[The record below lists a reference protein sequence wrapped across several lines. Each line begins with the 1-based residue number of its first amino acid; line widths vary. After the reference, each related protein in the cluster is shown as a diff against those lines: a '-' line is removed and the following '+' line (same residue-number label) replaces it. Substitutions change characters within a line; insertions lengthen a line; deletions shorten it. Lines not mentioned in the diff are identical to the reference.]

1 MSNPNLMDIE
11 PGGESTPYESIR
23 LFTETPEKQ
32 TGQLGAKQ
40 SGQSQHTVSEMR
52 TTLGDDS
59 NGGNE
64 EQFRDTPLARQ
75 LEKGEA
81 TSGLSGI
88 VDKDLKPETPEEGAA
103 LAARIRREQG
113 YGPGSGVGA

>member
-11 PGGESTPYESIR
+11 PGGENTQYESIR
-23 LFTETPEKQ
+23 YFTETPPKQ
-32 TGQLGAKQ
+32 TGQLGAHCE
-40 SGQSQHTVSEMR
+40 HTRSEYNPI
-52 TTLGDDS
+52 LGDEDDEGKEK
-59 NGGNE
+59 NG
-64 EQFRDTPLARQ
+64 DTPLALQ

-88 VDKDLKPETPEEGAA
+88 VDKDSKPETPEEAAA

>member
-11 PGGESTPYESIR
+11 PGGENTQYESIR
-23 LFTETPEKQ
+23 YFSETPKKQ
-32 TGQLGAKQ
+32 TGQLGAHCEHTK
-40 SGQSQHTVSEMR
+40 SEYNPFGDEDVELNGQ
-52 TTLGDDS
+52 
-59 NGGNE
+59 NG
-64 EQFRDTPLARQ
+64 DTPLARQ

-88 VDKDLKPETPEEGAA
+88 VDKDSKPETPEEAA
-103 LAARIRREQG
+103 TLAARIRREQG

>member
-1 MSNPNLMDIE
+1 MSDRNLMDIE

-32 TGQLGAKQ
+32 TGQLG
-40 SGQSQHTVSEMR
+40 GQSQHTVSEMR
-52 TTLGDDS
+52 TTLGDEGDEEE
-59 NGGNE
+59 NE
-64 EQFRDTPLARQ
+64 NRFRDTPLARQ

-88 VDKDLKPETPEEGAA
+88 VDKDLKPKTPEEGAA